1 MDKLQLYCSERMMF
15 QTSLKRKLWKLV
27 YLSMFLVLVF
37 QKNMLAVPDD
47 ARVYKSVLFLF
58 DSIVLSIW
66 CVWKKNRLYEWW
78 YLVA

>member
-1 MDKLQLYCSERMMF
+1 MMF

-47 ARVYKSVLFLF
+47 DARVYTSVLFLF

-66 CVWKKNRLYEWW
+66 CVWKMNRLYEWW

>member
-47 ARVYKSVLFLF
+47 DARVYTSVLFLF
-58 DSIVLSIW
+58 DSIVLSI
-66 CVWKKNRLYEWW
+66 
-78 YLVA
+78 